1 MMTNNSEKLEKLLKK
16 KEETQRLLGE
26 IKTGPN
32 RDKALVICIYGASS
46 TQECFDLVRGAFE
59 IRGFKLGNVYCTDIL
74 AKTFKPSWYP
84 SEMKKQYLNWIDY
97 LKEIYKL

>member
-1 MMTNNSEKLEKLLKK
+1 MTNYKEKLEKLLRK
-16 KEETQRLLGE
+16 KEEIQRLLGE

-59 IRGFKLGNVYCTDIL
+59 IRVLKLGNVYYTDTL
-74 AKTFKPSWYP
+74 AKTFKPSWYS
-84 SEMKKQYLNWIDY
+84 SEMKEQYLNWIDY